1 MLEEEGGWVGKYSP
15 GWPILL
21 LPFVH
26 FGIKT
31 FANPLLNGLTLI
43 LFGWLLRQWTTQGR
57 ALVGVMLLVT
67 SPFFVKNGQW
77 IGTDVFEQ
85 WKGDRRLYRVTLSDD
100 GRMSLE
106 AELP

>member
-1 MLEEEGGWVGKYSP
+1 MLEEEGDWVGKYPP

-21 LPFVH
+21 SPFVH

-31 FANPLLNGLTLI
+31 FANPLLNGLTRI

-57 ALVGVMLLVT
+57 ALVGVMLLAT
-67 SPFFVKNGQW
+67 SPFFVKNGPW

-100 GRMSLE
+100 
-106 AELP
+106 